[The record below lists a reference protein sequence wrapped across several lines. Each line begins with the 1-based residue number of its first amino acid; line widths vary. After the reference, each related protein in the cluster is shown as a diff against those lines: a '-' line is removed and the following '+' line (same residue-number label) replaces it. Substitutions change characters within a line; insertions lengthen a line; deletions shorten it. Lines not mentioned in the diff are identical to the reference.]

1 MIWDDDISTFPI
13 FSGVMQP
20 KLSPIF
26 GGAADEG
33 EWPATRVATGA
44 GSASELVATEIKE
57 SRVHKLD
64 AGFYQG
70 SKVSLGVGKAEKCT
84 HQRVWRLFEALLMLN
99 TFSQD
104 ILKAQSIQKSTN
116 PIQTRM
122 ARSFASQIL
131 VQPAPALP
139 ELRGAHREFA
149 ESFRVQQLSAQR
161 VGGLRWVGKTF
172 KPFGKMGLPS
182 GKLT

>member
-1 MIWDDDISTFPI
+1 
-13 FSGVMQP
+13 MQL

-44 GSASELVATEIKE
+44 GLASELGAPEIKE

-70 SKVSLGVGKAEKCT
+70 NKVSFGVGKAEKCT

-122 ARSFASQIL
+122 AGSFASQIL
-131 VQPAPALP
+131 VFQPSPALP

-149 ESFRVQQLSAQR
+149 ESFRVQQLSAQG

-172 KPFGKMGLPS
+172 KPFGKMGLIGSRP
-182 GKLT
+182 GVWGIETMARL